1 MNSQSSPVASAGT
14 RGDVSRVED
23 SNKPLADRAG
33 DLIPVSLTLLGLL
46 QAVEGLKKVELFVD
60 ELLAVASALFLA
72 TLLLTR
78 LAARR
83 SPAGGATATRIAQL
97 SYDLGLVTL
106 SAAAVVLA
114 IGYI

>member
-1 MNSQSSPVASAGT
+1 M
-14 RGDVSRVED
+14 ED

-46 QAVEGLKKVELFVD
+46 QAVEGLKKIELFVD
-60 ELLAVASALFLA
+60 EMLAIASALFLG

-83 SPAGGATATRIAQL
+83 SPAGGATETRIAQL
-97 SYDLGLVTL
+97 AYDLGLVTL
-106 SAAAVVLA
+106 SAAAIALA
-114 IGYI
+114 AGYI